1 METYD
6 VIAVDINTMEKRT
19 LATDETET
27 NADAIVSMAV
37 ARRGVETEFY
47 KKVPHIGE

>member
-6 VIAVDINTMEKRT
+6 VVAVNLVTKKKRT
-19 LATDETET
+19 LATDKTET

-37 ARRGVETEFY
+37 ARRGVETEFF